1 MRLLGL
7 LLILAALLLPAVE
20 FVGLAPGRDTVA
32 LFSQYLGVCALIAMA
47 ITEII
52 AIRLARIE
60 PLFGPLDRSYILHK
74 WLGIGAMTAIL
85 LHDTVDAEMNGHGAE
100 TILSELAE
108 TWES

>member
-20 FVGLAPGRDTVA
+20 FVGLAPGRDSVA

-52 AIRLARIE
+52 AIRLA
-60 PLFGPLDRSYILHK
+60 
-74 WLGIGAMTAIL
+74 
-85 LHDTVDAEMNGHGAE
+85 
-100 TILSELAE
+100 
-108 TWES
+108 